1 MISIV
6 SFPQRYP
13 AIKNVYMG
21 MGKVR
26 QQKTEGG
33 YPDKKLT
40 PKAAR
45 SLASYSAT
53 TKMLAG
59 PR

>member
-1 MISIV
+1 MIFIV
-6 SFPQRYP
+6 SFPQWYP
-13 AIKNVYMG
+13 AVRNGFMG
-21 MGKVR
+21 MGEVR
-26 QQKTEGG
+26 QQETEGG

-45 SLASYSAT
+45 SLASYSTT